1 MPVERKTKD
10 CSATAAAQPRKPS
23 SVASPIGPPPK
34 PLPSSGGR
42 LALTAFTIRLG
53 GPSSS
58 RTRASAAE
66 RASASLASAA
76 IPSAPRSPTAA
87 AVSSLCAMAAPRQP
101 FCWRW
106 SITAP
111 PRLRAPRTTATRS
124 ACAVTPAC
132 SSFPAARRR
141 GRRGAAGPGF
151 RPPRCVAARRRGPSR
166 TAPTTASS
174 PISSGGSRIAP
185 VPILLARRTR
195 MPDEP
200 GSTTRRPIVGS
211 LRNVTR
217 GLTSTSSSITVAG
230 PTITSFW
237 RRVRAP
243 MTLPGPTDTPRPSIT
258 SSATTD
264 PSRTRTW
271 SAR

>member
-1 MPVERKTKD
+1 MPPSPDSRSARMPVERKTKD
-10 CSATAAAQPRKPS
+10 CSATAAAQPRKPA

-87 AVSSLCAMAAPRQP
+87 TVSSLCAMAAPRQP

-124 ACAVTPAC
+124 A
-132 SSFPAARRR
+132 F
-141 GRRGAAGPGF
+141 
-151 RPPRCVAARRRGPSR
+151 
-166 TAPTTASS
+166 TASS
-174 PISSGGSRIAP
+174 TIARMIRAIPMPTPVMLSGVRLSAQK
-185 VPILLARRTR
+185 
-195 MPDEP
+195 P
-200 GSTTRRPIVGS
+200 GFA
-211 LRNVTR
+211 LE
-217 GLTSTSSSITVAG
+217 AG
-230 PTITSFW
+230 
-237 RRVRAP
+237 
-243 MTLPGPTDTPRPSIT
+243 
-258 SSATTD
+258 
-264 PSRTRTW
+264 
-271 SAR
+271 